1 MAVRWILDTISMR
14 FLFERAESQTLD
26 NAFNKKN

>member
-1 MAVRWILDTISMR
+1 MAVRWILNIISMR
-14 FLFERAESQTLD
+14 FLFERSESQVLD

>member
-14 FLFERAESQTLD
+14 FLFERSESQMLD